1 MIPELAIQEWQE
13 HAPWPAVEQVEQDLL
28 ICRALVAIYS
38 DPYLAENLAFR
49 GGTALHKLFLHPQP
63 RYSEDIDLVQ
73 VNAGPIKETYD
84 HLRDALSFLGEPKV
98 KQKKHN
104 NTLIYRLMSEAE
116 PRQPIHLKVEINC
129 KEHFS
134 VMPMIHVPF
143 KVENKWFSGECRILT
158 YQLDELIGTKLRAL
172 YQRRKGRD
180 LFDLHKAL
188 TVAEINEEKVI
199 ECYLKYMDF
208 VVDHIPTYKEFILNI
223 EDKMQDDEF
232 LGDTAGLLRVGD
244 EFQTAQSFELVKSRL
259 IDRLQKKD

>member
-13 HAPWPAVEQVEQDLL
+13 QAPWPEVEQVEQDLL

-38 DPYLAENLAFR
+38 DTFLAENLAFR

-73 VNAGPIKETYD
+73 VNAAPIKETIM
-84 HLRDALSFLGEPKV
+84 HLQKALSFMGDAYI
-98 KQKKHN
+98 KQKRHN
-104 NTLIYRLMSEAE
+104 NTLLYRLESEVE
-116 PRQPIHLKVEINC
+116 PRKPIRVKVEINC

-134 VMPMIHVPF
+134 VLPMIKVPF
-143 KVENKWFSGECRILT
+143 KVENKWFSGECEILT

-180 LFDLHKAL
+180 LFDLYKAL
-188 TVAEINEEKVI
+188 TTAEINEDKVL
-199 ECYLKYMDF
+199 ECYFKYMDF
-208 VVDHIPTYKEFILNI
+208 VVDHIPTYKEYLLNM

-232 LGDTAGLLRVGD
+232 LGDTAGLIRRED
-244 EFQTAQSFELVKSRL
+244 NFNPQESYDLVKSRL
-259 IDRLQKKD
+259 LDRMKKD